1 MDTDLAP
8 AGNSSQLPPT
18 PPQPQFQSIVD
29 ELLPPE
35 NPQLR
40 PVVAAILLAL
50 ALVSF
55 FLVGPWA
62 SSPDTYAATI
72 ASLDQKRDTVM
83 SLVTGSTGTSAAITA
98 LPGDLGTPI
107 AEKLLDIGADF
118 AIVIG
123 AICLEKYLI
132 TTLGFV
138 AFRIL
143 VPVGCVLLALGML
156 LRSRPLLQGVATTL
170 GVRLAVFGIAIFL
183 VIPAS
188 TFISDR
194 IDETF
199 QASVATAQEQADA
212 AAAEAEAAAAEA
224 EAAETSQR
232 EGLGGF
238 VDNVVSTVT
247 SIPETVSETASKV
260 SQDAQDTLNRF
271 IETLAVMIVSSCVI
285 PILVL
290 LFFMWLAS
298 TILGIHID
306 TQRLRDARMLMGRR
320 PR

>member
-35 NPQLR
+35 IPQLR
-40 PVVAAILLAL
+40 PVVAVVLLAL

-62 SSPDTYAATI
+62 SSPDTYATTI

-123 AICLEKYLI
+123 AIYLEKYLI

-143 VPVGCVLLALGML
+143 VPVGCVMLALGML

-199 QASVATAQEQADA
+199 QASVISAQEQADA

-224 EAAETSQR
+224 EAAETNQR

>member
-35 NPQLR
+35 IPQLR
-40 PVVAAILLAL
+40 PVVAVVLLAL

-62 SSPDTYAATI
+62 SSPDTYATTI

-123 AICLEKYLI
+123 AIYLEKYLI

-143 VPVGCVLLALGML
+143 VPVGCVMLALGML

-199 QASVATAQEQADA
+199 QASVISAQEQADA